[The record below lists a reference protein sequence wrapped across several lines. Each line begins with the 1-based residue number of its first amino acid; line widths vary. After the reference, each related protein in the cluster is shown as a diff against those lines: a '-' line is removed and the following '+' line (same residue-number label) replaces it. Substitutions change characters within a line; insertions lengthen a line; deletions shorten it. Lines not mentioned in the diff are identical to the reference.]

1 MARTSGRRRSGDALV
16 DALTRARPKRVRVET
31 DDGEAHEVAVPEGP
45 RPRWR
50 TVAQTARALAD
61 GAARVVMLGE
71 RGDVLAVF
79 RIDAPGDDDAR
90 DAPDDDARAAAPMDA
105 RDERILTLLVSAQR
119 AALEEQRVL
128 LAPVMESYTAL
139 ARGYAEYAAQVVELV
154 RLARDAALER
164 QADSGA
170 DAALAALAERV
181 VGGQKVGA
189 PTK

>member
-1 MARTSGRRRSGDALV
+1 MARRSGRHRSGDALV
-16 DALTRARPKRVRVET
+16 DALARARPARVRVET
-31 DDGEAHEVAVPEGP
+31 DDGDAHDVAVPEGP

-50 TVAQTARALAD
+50 TVAQTARELAD
-61 GAARVVMLGE
+61 GGARVVMLSE
-71 RGDVLAVF
+71 RGDVLSVI

-90 DAPDDDARAAAPMDA
+90 DAPDDDARTAAPMDA
-105 RDERILTLLVSAQR
+105 RDERILTLLISAQR

-154 RLARDAALER
+154 RLARDAALQSE
-164 QADSGA
+164 SGA
-170 DAALAALAERV
+170 DAALAALAEKV
-181 VGGQKVGA
+181 VGAQKVGA

>member
-1 MARTSGRRRSGDALV
+1 
-16 DALTRARPKRVRVET
+16 VET
-31 DDGEAHEVAVPEGP
+31 DDGDAHDVAVPEGP

-50 TVAQTARALAD
+50 TVAQTARDIAS
-61 GAARVVMLGE
+61 GAARVVMLGPG
-71 RGDVLAVF
+71 GDVLGVV
-79 RIDAPGDDDAR
+79 RIDASDDDDAR
-90 DAPDDDARAAAPMDA
+90 DAPNDDAQTAAPMDA

-128 LAPVMESYTAL
+128 LSPVLESYTAL

>member
-1 MARTSGRRRSGDALV
+1 MARRSGRRRSGDALV
-16 DALTRARPKRVRVET
+16 DALTRARPARVRVET
-31 DDGEAHEVAVPEGP
+31 DDGDAHDVAVPAGP

-50 TVAQTARALAD
+50 TVAQTARELAD

-71 RGDVLAVF
+71 TGDVLSVV
-79 RIDAPGDDDAR
+79 RIDAPDDDAR
-90 DAPDDDARAAAPMDA
+90 DAPDDEARAAAPMDA
-105 RDERILTLLVSAQR
+105 RDERILTLLISAQR
-119 AALEEQRVL
+119 AALDEQRQLLSPVL
-128 LAPVMESYTAL
+128 DSYTAL

-164 QADSGA
+164 QSDSGA